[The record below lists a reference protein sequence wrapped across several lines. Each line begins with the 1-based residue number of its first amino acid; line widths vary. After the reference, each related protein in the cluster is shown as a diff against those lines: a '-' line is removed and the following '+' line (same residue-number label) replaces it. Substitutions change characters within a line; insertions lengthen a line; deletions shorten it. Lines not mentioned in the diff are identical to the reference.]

1 MQLRTTHSQLYS
13 FVAVQILLP
22 NSWWIYHGTNK
33 TELVFAM
40 SSIIFGLHKHKYNE
54 YHCHIYLFV
63 YLIFTPSAY
72 SQHEGAEYKVYLL
85 EIFQTDAF
93 P

>member
-1 MQLRTTHSQLYS
+1 MERIRLNLFLQCLAL
-13 FVAVQILLP
+13 F
-22 NSWWIYHGTNK
+22 
-33 TELVFAM
+33 LVY
-40 SSIIFGLHKHKYNE
+40 INCHKYNE

-63 YLIFTPSAY
+63 YLIFTPSVY

-85 EIFQTDAF
+85 EIFQTDTF